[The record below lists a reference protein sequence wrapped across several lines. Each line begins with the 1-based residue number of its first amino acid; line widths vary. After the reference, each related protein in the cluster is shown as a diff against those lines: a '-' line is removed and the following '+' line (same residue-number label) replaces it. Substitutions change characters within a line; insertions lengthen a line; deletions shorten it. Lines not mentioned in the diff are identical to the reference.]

1 LCGSVRFSHT
11 GSAGRSPSARPCR
24 PATAL
29 IFRADSRA
37 GARDQIVD
45 AIEARFGGLT
55 DALNARANAALT
67 SRLPHE
73 LIQDIQRIRHAFRGF
88 KSAA

>member
-1 LCGSVRFSHT
+1 MITGGKRWRRYEISAIASVYRWSRFRTT
-11 GSAGRSPSARPCR
+11 GYPDKAVGRY
-24 PATAL
+24 
-29 IFRADSRA
+29 
-37 GARDQIVD
+37 DQIVD

>member
-1 LCGSVRFSHT
+1 MITGGKRWRRYEISAIASVYRWPRFRTT
-11 GSAGRSPSARPCR
+11 GYPDKAVGRY
-24 PATAL
+24 
-29 IFRADSRA
+29 
-37 GARDQIVD
+37 DQIVD

>member
-1 LCGSVRFSHT
+1 
-11 GSAGRSPSARPCR
+11 
-24 PATAL
+24 L